1 MEAVMT
7 CARCSRDLEVESAFC
22 RFCGAA
28 VRPAEVRRLTR
39 APDEAKLAGVCAGI
53 ASYLDVDA
61 TIIRLFWIALSI
73 VPGLFVGG
81 VLAYAIAWALI
92 PEGTSP
98 VRSAAVRRLVRSEG
112 DKKIGGV
119 CGGMAEYLGLDS
131 TLVRVI
137 VVILSIYPGAVIGG
151 LIAYAIAW
159 FVMPGPAHVSQTTT
173 LSTPA

>member
-1 MEAVMT
+1 MQ
-7 CARCSRDLEVESAFC
+7 CARCSRDLDLDSAFC

-28 VRPAEVRRLTR
+28 IRPAEVRRLTR
-39 APDEAKLAGVCAGI
+39 SPAEGKLAGVCAGI
-53 ASYLDVDA
+53 ASYLDIDV
-61 TIIRLFWIALSI
+61 TVIRLFWIALSI

-81 VLAYAIAWALI
+81 VLAYLIAWALI

-98 VRSAAVRRLVRSEG
+98 VRSAAVRRLVRSEA

-119 CGGMAEYLGLDS
+119 CGGISDYLGLDS

-137 VVILSIYPGAVIGG
+137 FVILSIYPGAVIGG

-159 FVMPGPAHVSQTTT
+159 FVMPGPADLSQTTT